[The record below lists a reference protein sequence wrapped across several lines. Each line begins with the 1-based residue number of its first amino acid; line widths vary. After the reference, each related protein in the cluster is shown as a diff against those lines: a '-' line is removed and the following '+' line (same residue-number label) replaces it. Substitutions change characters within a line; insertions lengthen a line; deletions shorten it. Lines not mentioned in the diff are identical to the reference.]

1 MSKTKLEERM
11 FAYVESAGDAE
22 KGKFTNYALNVNT
35 LNGPLGLKFWNMRKR
50 DSFPVSGDFVELK
63 MIDIDEATAELDKYK
78 TLSLDSTSNKP
89 YFCELV
95 PVNEEDVPEEVR
107 RKIKKDRTKHKAY
120 VLEMLRDG
128 SCWKDKRKHEFL
140 LGFFKSEAERFT
152 TAPAATDHHHN
163 YKGGLFIHTGDVF
176 SLCKGVVDAPMN
188 ALDEGWVDSDVL
200 YMAAW
205 FHDAGKMDVY
215 KMEGDSPKIDS
226 DMERRVGHP
235 TISNQ
240 MFTKAAQDF
249 GLSSEFITAVSHCIL
264 SHHDRKEWG
273 AVVEPDTIEAK
284 ILCRADYI
292 SSRKPD

>member
-1 MSKTKLEERM
+1 
-11 FAYVESAGDAE
+11 
-22 KGKFTNYALNVNT
+22 
-35 LNGPLGLKFWNMRKR
+35 
-50 DSFPVSGDFVELK
+50 
-63 MIDIDEATAELDKYK
+63 
-78 TLSLDSTSNKP
+78 
-89 YFCELV
+89 
-95 PVNEEDVPEEVR
+95 
-107 RKIKKDRTKHKAY
+107 
-120 VLEMLRDG
+120 VLEMLRDD

-140 LGFFKSEAERFT
+140 LGFFKNEAERFT

-188 ALDEGWVDSDVL
+188 ALDEGWVNSDVL

-205 FHDAGKMDVY
+205 FHDAGKMEVY
-215 KMEGDSPKIDS
+215 KMEGDAPKIDS

-249 GLSSEFITAVSHCIL
+249 GLSSDFITAVSHCIL

>member
-22 KGKFTNYALNVNT
+22 KGKFTNYALNVST

-50 DSFPVSGDFVELK
+50 DSFPVAGDFVELK
-63 MIDIDEATAELDKYK
+63 MIDLDEATAELDKYK
-78 TLSLDSTSNKP
+78 SLSLDSTSNKP
-89 YFCELV
+89 YFCDLV
-95 PVNEEDVPEEVR
+95 PLNEEDVPEEIR

-120 VLEMLRDG
+120 VLEMLKDA

-152 TAPAATDHHHN
+152 TAPAATEHHHN

-205 FHDAGKMDVY
+205 FHDAGKMYVY
-215 KMEGDSPKIDS
+215 KMEGDAPKIDS

-249 GLSSEFITAVSHCIL
+249 GLSSDFIMAVSHCIL
-264 SHHDRKEWG
+264 SHHDRREWG